1 MAQNLTKG
9 VILQPSNSLK
19 IMIDTITLQ
28 LKGLKIDEKYLSR
41 FDTLTSTKSKTRRY
55 IFNPNIQ
62 KDGYLPK
69 ITIKNLQGYTDWY
82 TENVEI
88 EGSVSKILYGTNYYG
103 NDENDYEPLI
113 QRLLEMLNSIFNGS
127 PLTRWQLEQS
137 HLRTIAFVFN
147 FILPNDFGNILDFIK
162 KISLLDV
169 GKNYKKVRNDI
180 YNETEIG
187 YCVRFYNKQVSIKI
201 YDKTAELINNP
212 KRTQEEE
219 KLVRKIKQGS
229 LPFKVLRIE
238 ITLQN
243 RTSLKKYF
251 AARTDKDIKKERY
264 LKEAFN
270 NRLCQSI
277 LLEFFDK
284 LANAINVQALD
295 TPLCT
300 IADCF
305 KTIKEAGMYSYDAY
319 AWAGRSLMT
328 QQAGSLQLKLI
339 NDNYF
344 NRQDRSRNDKR
355 FKKILNLHPLS
366 FFTLKMVFEECRRQ
380 LKEFKIM
387 KPKDYS

>member
-1 MAQNLTKG
+1 
-9 VILQPSNSLK
+9 
-19 IMIDTITLQ
+19 MIDTITLQ

-147 FILPNDFGNILDFIK
+147 FILPNDFGNLLEFIK

-251 AARTDKDIKKERY
+251 AARTDKDVKKERY

-270 NRLCQSI
+270 NKLCQSI

-295 TPLCT
+295 MPLYPT
-300 IADCF
+300 ADCF

>member
-1 MAQNLTKG
+1 
-9 VILQPSNSLK
+9 VILQLSNFLK
-19 IMIDTITLQ
+19 MMIDTITLQ
-28 LKGLKIDEKYLSR
+28 LKRLKIDERYLSR
-41 FDTLTSTKSKTRRY
+41 FDTLTSSKSKTRKY
-55 IFNPNIQ
+55 IFNPNVQ

-113 QRLLEMLNSIFNGS
+113 ERLLEMLHSIFSGS
-127 PLTRWQLEQS
+127 PITRWQLEQS

-147 FILPNDFGNILDFIK
+147 FILSNDFGNLLEFIK

-169 GKNYKKVRNDI
+169 GKNYKRIKNDI
-180 YNETEIG
+180 YNEREIG

-201 YDKTAELINNP
+201 YDKTAELINKPN
-212 KRTQEEE
+212 KTQEEE
-219 KLVRKIKQGS
+219 ELVKKIKQGF
-229 LPFKVLRIE
+229 LPYKILRIE

-251 AARTDKDIKKERY
+251 ATRTDGDTKRERY

-270 NRLCQSI
+270 NKFCQSI
-277 LLEFFDK
+277 LLEFFNK
-284 LANAINVQALD
+284 LADEVNIQALD
-295 TPLCT
+295 IPLYP

-305 KTIKEAGMYSYDAY
+305 KVIKEAGMYPYDTY
-319 AWAGRSLMT
+319 AWLGRSLAI

-339 NDNYF
+339 NDDYF
-344 NRQDRSRNDKR
+344 IRQDRFRNDKR
-355 FKKILNLHPLS
+355 FKKILNLHPLP
-366 FFTLKMVFEECRRQ
+366 FFTLKKVFGECRKQ
-380 LKEFKIM
+380 LNEFKVM
-387 KPKDYS
+387 KPNDYI

>member
-147 FILPNDFGNILDFIK
+147 FILPNDFGNLLEFIK

-219 KLVRKIKQGS
+219 KLVKKIKQGS

-251 AARTDKDIKKERY
+251 AARTDKDVKKERY

-270 NRLCQSI
+270 NKLCQSI

-295 TPLCT
+295 MPLYPT
-300 IADCF
+300 ADCF

-319 AWAGRSLMT
+319 AWLGRSVAI
-328 QQAGSLQLKLI
+328 QQTGSLQLKLI